1 MIVLVKVTFYLDSYL
16 SKSLAVFPTKLLTFF
31 VTFLITQPCTEF
43 YFSKLREKKK
53 GKKIPLPIKL
63 KHSGKV
69 SVCTWQL
76 FGNSFSQEK
85 GKR

>member
-1 MIVLVKVTFYLDSYL
+1 MIVLVKVTFYLDSYFY
-16 SKSLAVFPTKLLTFF
+16 KSLAVFPPKLLTFF

-43 YFSKLREKKK
+43 YFSKLRE
-53 GKKIPLPIKL
+53 KIPLPIKL